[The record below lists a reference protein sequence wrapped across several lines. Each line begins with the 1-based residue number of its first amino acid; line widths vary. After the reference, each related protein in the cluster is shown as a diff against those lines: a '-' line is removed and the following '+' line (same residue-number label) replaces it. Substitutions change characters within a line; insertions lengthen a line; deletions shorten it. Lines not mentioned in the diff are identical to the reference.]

1 MSEFEV
7 NYKNQDSPNK
17 LTCNVKP
24 KKKKKR
30 KRKTSLIVVMDC
42 PTKIWTYHN
51 CSQLLKVNVIK
62 LKTS

>member
-24 KKKKKR
+24 KKKR
-30 KRKTSLIVVMDC
+30 KEKEKHL
-42 PTKIWTYHN
+42 
-51 CSQLLKVNVIK
+51 
-62 LKTS
+62 